1 MFPYS
6 HAEGSNYNQDKINCI
21 SIESKSLSQDY
32 VHHETIEN
40 DYIYSVPQILHILK
54 RESGGNSHNTN
65 ATNPF
70 YLILIKIVLI
80 KGTVANT
87 RVILSQL

>member
-54 RESGGNSHNTN
+54 REGGGNSHKCNK
-65 ATNPF
+65 PF
-70 YLILIKIVLI
+70 LPKSSSKLYKL
-80 KGTVANT
+80 
-87 RVILSQL
+87 RVP

>member
-54 RESGGNSHNTN
+54 REWGQQPQHKCNK
-65 ATNPF
+65 PF
-70 YLILIKIVLI
+70 LPKSSSKLY
-80 KGTVANT
+80 
-87 RVILSQL
+87 

>member
-21 SIESKSLSQDY
+21 SIESKSLLQDY
-32 VHHETIEN
+32 VHHEPIEN

-54 RESGGNSHNTN
+54 RREWGQQPQHKCNK
-65 ATNPF
+65 PF
-70 YLILIKIVLI
+70 LPKSSSKLY
-80 KGTVANT
+80 
-87 RVILSQL
+87 

>member
-54 RESGGNSHNTN
+54 REGGGNSHNTN

-70 YLILIKIVLI
+70 YLNLLHQNCI
-80 KGTVANT
+80 N
-87 RVILSQL
+87 

>member
-1 MFPYS
+1 MQK
-6 HAEGSNYNQDKINCI
+6 EVITIKIK
-21 SIESKSLSQDY
+21 SIVSQSSQNY

-54 RESGGNSHNTN
+54 REGGGNSHNTN

-70 YLILIKIVLI
+70 YLNLHQNCI
-80 KGTVANT
+80 N
-87 RVILSQL
+87 

>member
-21 SIESKSLSQDY
+21 SIESKSLSQEY

-70 YLILIKIVLI
+70 YLNLLHQNCI
-80 KGTVANT
+80 N
-87 RVILSQL
+87 

>member
-1 MFPYS
+1 MQK
-6 HAEGSNYNQDKINCI
+6 EVITIKIK
-21 SIESKSLSQDY
+21 SIVSQSSQNY

-70 YLILIKIVLI
+70 YLNLHQNCI
-80 KGTVANT
+80 N
-87 RVILSQL
+87 

>member
-40 DYIYSVPQILHILK
+40 NYIYSVPQILHILK
-54 RESGGNSHNTN
+54 REGGGQQPQHKCNK
-65 ATNPF
+65 PF
-70 YLILIKIVLI
+70 LPKSSSSKLYKL
-80 KGTVANT
+80 
-87 RVILSQL
+87 RVP

>member
-1 MFPYS
+1 MFSYS

-40 DYIYSVPQILHILK
+40 DYIYSVPQILLHILK
-54 RESGGNSHNTN
+54 RKGGGPT
-65 ATNPF
+65 ATTQIKCNKPF
-70 YLILIKIVLI
+70 LPK
-80 KGTVANT
+80 
-87 RVILSQL
+87 SS